1 MNKEE
6 YFKIKDTL
14 SLIKIAKENN
24 SPEETI
30 TKNYVNYL
38 STNVNL
44 MRESA
49 KFEKERILKI
59 IEEWEKKNQEVLTTD
74 KLKKEKII
82 IADYVKWDKIKEL
95 KQAVLSGGSE

>member
-49 KFEKERILKI
+49 KFERSRIVKKI
-59 IEEWEKKNQEVLTTD
+59 DDLQKQVVRDSASYEVLN
-74 KLKKEKII
+74 KLK
-82 IADYVKWDKIKEL
+82 
-95 KQAVLSGGSE
+95 AVLSGGSE